1 LGHKSGN
8 HQPGR
13 FYKYWIFNLEII
25 MTYPSDFT
33 NPSDVFGDLV
43 DLAAYP
49 VTGIQHQSD
58 WVFFVTFSPDMPNVN
73 PGTPLVYAHPAA
85 NGNYEIVKVISC
97 NRAMGYISVERAQE
111 GTRQLAYGA
120 NGYLVQ
126 EPTAGTYT
134 ALKNLLLIT
143 EKHAGRMGT
152 SLPGTCSP
160 GMFYFR
166 TDTGA
171 FYACFSSNVW
181 TRLDQVDHGALT
193 GLTNA
198 NAHTIYKTLAQ
209 AIAWHDA
216 LTKKH
221 LTNPLTHDHSDS
233 GAGTG
238 KPVRKLKSGAVA
250 QRGSVKN
257 AGDVFVASDQ
267 KTFFIS
273 TDGTTW
279 KAYST
284 VPRGTVLMF
293 DTACPSGWDRVTT
306 MDDRFP
312 RGAGSGVWSGFGTG
326 GAATHQHDITT
337 LISHTHTVQAAT
349 SATNSGGSH
358 SHSMSIWGGSGGS
371 SVPYNNS
378 PATGSISSGSGGS
391 HTHSVTIPTVT
402 TGSFGVAS
410 PKTSVV
416 DGQPSYLKF
425 IFCRKA

>member
-1 LGHKSGN
+1 
-8 HQPGR
+8 
-13 FYKYWIFNLEII
+13 

-33 NPSDVFGDLV
+33 NPSDVFSDLV
-43 DLAAYP
+43 NLAVFP
-49 VTGIQHQSD
+49 VVTIIQVAAEWRYH
-58 WVFFVTFSPDMPNVN
+58 VTFTADTPDVN
-73 PGTPLVYAHPAA
+73 PNTPLVYTHPAA
-85 NGNYEIVKVISC
+85 NGAYEIVKVVSC
-97 NRAMGYISVERAQE
+97 NRGAGYIVVERAQE
-111 GTRQLAYGA
+111 GTSQLTYGA

-134 ALKNLLLIT
+134 ALKNLLLVT

-152 SLPGTCSP
+152 ALPGACTP

-193 GLTNA
+193 GLSDA
-198 NAHTIYKTLAQ
+198 DAHTIYKTLAQ
-209 AIAWHDA
+209 AVAWHDA

-221 LTNPLTHDHSDS
+221 LTNALAHDHSDS

-238 KPVRKLKSGAVA
+238 KPVRKLKSGTYA

-267 KTFFIS
+267 KTFYIS
-273 TDGTTW
+273 TDGTNW

-293 DTACPSGWDRVTT
+293 DTACPSGWDRVLT
-306 MDDRFP
+306 MDDKFP
-312 RGAGSGVWSGFGTG
+312 RGASGGVWSGFGTG

-337 LISHTHTVQAAT
+337 LIAHNHTVAAVAAST
-349 SATNSGGSH
+349 DSGGNH

-378 PATGSISSGSGGS
+378 PASGSITSDSKGS
-391 HTHSVTIPTVT
+391 HSHTVTVPAVT
-402 TGSFGVAS
+402 TGSYGVAS

-416 DGQPSYLKF
+416 DGQPAYLKL